1 MKILARLIALSPLP
15 MLTAFVPR
23 PGAAPTPQ
31 PRQHALNTTR
41 LGVETEITRQLMANE
56 INQGTYRF
64 LIETLAAHEA
74 AQPERPTP
82 GPGRP

>member
-1 MKILARLIALSPLP
+1 MKILARLIALAPLP

-31 PRQHALNTTR
+31 PAQHALDTTR
-41 LGVETEITRQLMANE
+41 LGVETEITRQLMAGE

-64 LIETLAAHEA
+64 LIETLAAYEA
-74 AQPERPTP
+74 S
-82 GPGRP
+82 

>member
-31 PRQHALNTTR
+31 RGQQAPAATR
-41 LGVETEITRQLMANE
+41 LGVETEITRQLMAGE

-64 LIETLAAHEA
+64 LIETLAAHES
-74 AQPERPTP
+74 AQPAS

>member
-31 PRQHALNTTR
+31 PRQQVLSTNR
-41 LGVETEITRQLMANE
+41 LGVETEITRQLMAKE

-64 LIETLAAHEA
+64 LIEMLAAHDSA
-74 AQPERPTP
+74 VPERPAP